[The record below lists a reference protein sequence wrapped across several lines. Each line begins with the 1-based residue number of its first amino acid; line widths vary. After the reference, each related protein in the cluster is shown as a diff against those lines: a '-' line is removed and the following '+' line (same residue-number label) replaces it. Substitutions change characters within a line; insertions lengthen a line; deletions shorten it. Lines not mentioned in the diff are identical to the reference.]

1 MNTAARAVNPVGYS
15 FRYITYILFSLYII
29 SKFQISIIFM
39 FIRIFKLIRSVNKY

>member
-1 MNTAARAVNPVGYS
+1 MNTAARAVNPFGYS
-15 FRYITYILFSLYII
+15 LRYILIYCFILYII